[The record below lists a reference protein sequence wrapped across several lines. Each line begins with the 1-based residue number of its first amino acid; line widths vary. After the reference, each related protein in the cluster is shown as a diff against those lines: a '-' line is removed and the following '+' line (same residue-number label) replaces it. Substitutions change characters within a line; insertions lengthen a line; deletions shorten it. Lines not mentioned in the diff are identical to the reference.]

1 MYLRSLRVK
10 MRKKTQRRLKELQI
24 LIPSTEIQNQI
35 LSPIVLL
42 PAASLLWA
50 TSTISSLSVSS
61 ISQMCL
67 V

>member
-10 MRKKTQRRLKELQI
+10 MRKKTRRRLNEFQI
-24 LIPSTEIQNQI
+24 SIPSTEIQNQI

-42 PAASLLWA
+42 PEASLPWA
-50 TSTISSLSVSS
+50 TSMISSLSVSS
-61 ISQMCL
+61 ISQMYS